1 MFGFDWEVPPGWSQ
15 DDVTAAAFL
24 APSHEDQR
32 PVPAPWHPDTRPTV
46 EANATVVESALNDN
60 ISDLDL
66 CTITVATP
74 GNASAST
81 NMTVMYY
88 AWGDQQ
94 LGPVAMVLSMA
105 VAEGVTEGDLLASH
119 FV

>member
-1 MFGFDWEVPPGWSQ
+1 MRRRGVAGSS
-15 DDVTAAAFL
+15 AAAFL
-24 APSHEDQR
+24 SPSHDDQR

-46 EANATVVESALNDN
+46 EANASAVESATNDN

-66 CTITVATP
+66 CTITVAAEP
-74 GNASAST
+74 GNGSART
-81 NMTVMYY
+81 NMNMTVMYY

-105 VAEGVTEGDLLASH
+105 VARGVTEGDLLASH